1 MLARISGAVHSW
13 RVMRFSAL
21 SMCLLLAS
29 ACAGAKAPPVPSY
42 AVLPSALDAKSGAPA
57 ALPAD
62 LHTRAGRIAEEALR
76 DERAYQLLTELCDD
90 IGARLSGSEAL
101 KRAVS
106 WAEER
111 LREAGHE
118 NVRAEPVQVNTW
130 VRGPESLAMLTPS
143 ARTIPVLGL
152 GGTVPTPKGGLRG
165 ELAVVSSLDELGTR
179 GAELKG
185 KIVLID
191 TVMPPF
197 DPVTQDTSYGEVV
210 PARLFG
216 ASMAARHGALAV
228 LIRSITATSLG
239 TLHTG
244 AMIYDPAV
252 AKIPAAAVSTETAS
266 WLHRLVERKERVTLA
281 LELASE
287 DRGLSPSANVVAE
300 LRGRERPEE
309 IVLIGGHLDSWDVG
323 QGASDDGAGVVISM
337 GALGVLR
344 RLGLTP
350 RRTVRVVLF
359 TNEENGLAGAR
370 EYAEAHAGERH
381 VAAVES
387 DFGAGRV
394 TALGIDTE
402 PDEGEPQA
410 VAALAGVLDLLRPLG
425 VSRVAAGHSGADVG
439 PLVRAGALGIGLGHD
454 GSHYFDLHH
463 SEADTLDKIKPEDV
477 AQSVAAMAVLAY
489 ALAELDLALPSRSP

>member
-1 MLARISGAVHSW
+1 
-13 RVMRFSAL
+13 MRSSAL
-21 SMCLLLAS
+21 SVCLVVAS
-29 ACAGAKAPPVPSY
+29 ACAKAPSPAVPTY
-42 AVLPSALDAKSGAPA
+42 VPLPSALDAKSGAPA

-62 LHTRAGRIAEEALR
+62 LHARAGRIADEALR

-90 IGARLSGSEAL
+90 IGARLSGSEEL

-106 WAEER
+106 WAEKR

-130 VRGPESLAMLTPS
+130 VRGKESLAMVAP
-143 ARTIPVLGL
+143 APRAIPVLGL
-152 GGTVPTPKGGLRG
+152 GGTVPTPKGGLTG
-165 ELAVVSSLDELGTR
+165 ELAVVSSLDELAAR

-191 TVMPPF
+191 AVMPPF
-197 DPVTQDTSYGEVV
+197 DPVTRETSYGKVV

-216 ASMAARHGALAV
+216 ASLAAKHGAVAM
-228 LIRSITATSLG
+228 LIRSITANSLG

-244 AMIYDPAV
+244 AMVYDPAV
-252 AKIPAAAVSTETAS
+252 AKIPAAAISTEMAS
-266 WLHRLVERKERVTLA
+266 WLHRLVERKERVTLK
-281 LELASE
+281 LELESE
-287 DRGLSPSANVVAE
+287 DRGLTPSANVIAE

-309 IVLIGGHLDSWDVG
+309 IVVISGHIDSWDVG

-337 GALGVLR
+337 AALGVLR
-344 RLGLTP
+344 RLALTP

-370 EYAEAHAGERH
+370 EYAKAHAAERH

-394 TALGIDTE
+394 TGLGVDTE
-402 PDEGEPQA
+402 PDQGEAQA
-410 VAALAGVLDLLRPLG
+410 TAALAGVLDLLRPLG
-425 VSRVAAGHSGADVG
+425 VSRVEPGHSGSDIS
-439 PLVRAGALGIGLGHD
+439 PLIKAGALGIGLGHD
-454 GSHYFDLHH
+454 GAHYFDLHH
-463 SEADTLDKIKPEDV
+463 SEADTLDKVKPEDL

-489 ALAELDLALPSRSP
+489 ALAELDLALPPRSP